1 MPARARAAQSRNCA
15 AGTASP
21 SAARPSKTG
30 FRICGRFSIF
40 SAPGLLGG
48 AKEFAA
54 FLKSRSPEDPN
65 QFAPLRRLVRPYILR
80 RLKTDK
86 RIISDLPE
94 KTEMTAFCP
103 LTRRQAA
110 LYQQS
115 VNELAE
121 RLEAPET
128 EGIQRRGI
136 ILAFLTRFK
145 QICNHPSQWLGD
157 GAYAPADSGKFHR
170 LRELCEEIASKQE
183 KVLVFTQYREITD
196 PLARYLAT
204 VFGQA
209 GAGAA
214 WRHAGCQAQGI
225 GGCLSTRRRPAVFC
239 ALTQS
244 RRHRA

>member
-1 MPARARAAQSRNCA
+1 M
-15 AGTASP
+15 
-21 SAARPSKTG
+21 
-30 FRICGRFSIF
+30 
-40 SAPGLLGG
+40 
-48 AKEFAA
+48 
-54 FLKSRSPEDPN
+54 
-65 QFAPLRRLVRPYILR
+65 RPYILR

-86 RIISDLPE
+86 RIISDLPD

-121 RLEAPET
+121 RLEAPEV

-183 KVLVFTQYREITD
+183 KVLVFTQYREVTD
-196 PLARYLAT
+196 PLARYLAIR
-204 VFGQA
+204 V
-209 GAGAA
+209 
-214 WRHAGCQAQGI
+214 W
-225 GGCLSTRRRPAVFC
+225 P
-239 ALTQS
+239 S
-244 RRHRA
+244 RRWFFTAGRRFPSARNWWMPFNAMAARPFLSSRSKPAAPASISPPPRM